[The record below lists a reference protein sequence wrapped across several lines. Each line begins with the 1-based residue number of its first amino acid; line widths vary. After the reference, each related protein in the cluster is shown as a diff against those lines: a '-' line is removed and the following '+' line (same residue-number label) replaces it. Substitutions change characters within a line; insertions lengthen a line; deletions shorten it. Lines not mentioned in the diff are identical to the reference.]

1 MVLCIANQIL
11 MKVVNLFLGIFL
23 CFFNFSTYSQSS
35 LDVLEK
41 ELAFHADVMVNAAEA
56 DHRVLAMDRF
66 NALFRDILAQGGSF
80 NYPFDKLKWISK
92 KAPDDLSFRIFTWE
106 CNVGESGV
114 KNFGIIQ
121 KKDGSIYEL
130 KDGFDTA
137 ENISEEEFGHENWLG
152 AIYYQIMEGKTNSG
166 EKYYLLFGM
175 NKWSKYENVKI
186 IDVLFFSKEGLPY
199 FGMPIFKDETKVSS
213 EPKLFHRLAFKYAAD
228 AQMTVNY
235 NPGMEMIM
243 VDNLIR
249 RMSRMPGHGE
259 TLVPDG
265 SYVGYQLKNGYWYKI
280 DKIATEVMETAP
292 RPKPIL
298 DERQGK
304 NLNGNQI
311 KKSK

>member
-11 MKVVNLFLGIFL
+11 MKVINLFLGILL
-23 CFFNFSTYSQSS
+23 CFLNFSTHGQSS
-35 LDVLEK
+35 FDVLEK

-56 DHRVLAMDRF
+56 DHRILGMDRF
-66 NALFRDILAQGGSF
+66 NALFRDVLAQDGS
-80 NYPFDKLKWISK
+80 YTYSFDKLRWISK
-92 KAPDDLSFRIFTWE
+92 KSPDDQSFRIFTWE
-106 CNVGESGV
+106 CNVGEGDV

-121 KKDGSIYEL
+121 KKDGTIYEL

-152 AIYYQIMEGKTNSG
+152 AIYYQIMEGKTQNN

-175 NKWSKYENVKI
+175 KKWSKFENVKLL
-186 IDVLFFSKEGLPY
+186 DVLFFSKEGRPY
-199 FGMPIFKDETKVSS
+199 FGMPIFKDETNKNS

-265 SYVGYQLKNGYWYKI
+265 SYVGYQYKNGYWNKI
-280 DKIATEVMETAP
+280 DKIATEVMDSAP

-298 DERQGK
+298 DERKGK
-304 NLNGNQI
+304 NLNGSQI